1 MRSPPPNQ
9 KKKEKNSWEIRA
21 APNTEAP
28 KHTGT
33 HTTATRARQLLCD
46 DDAICASC
54 WWRCT
59 HTVAQHFPTLLLPCT
74 PLFDYTRL
82 QMRRPV
88 QNGHP
93 PQSQPPTAAVEIF
106 AQFEFQPLPPSP
118 PLVWGTPLL
127 IWLEIKKHLNGISL
141 ASPAAAAAAKIGM
154 INVLVF
160 VILFIVQISP
170 KKNEEKLF
178 KFYRMYKTH
187 FL

>member
-1 MRSPPPNQ
+1 MGNPSSTEHRSPKNTLEHTQRRLALGNCCAMMMLFAQVVDGGAPTQWHSTSPPC
-9 KKKEKNSWEIRA
+9 S
-21 APNTEAP
+21 
-28 KHTGT
+28 
-33 HTTATRARQLLCD
+33 
-46 DDAICASC
+46 
-54 WWRCT
+54 
-59 HTVAQHFPTLLLPCT
+59 FPTLLLPCT

-141 ASPAAAAAAKIGM
+141 ASPAAAAAAAAKIGM